1 MGAAARGVQHLYP
14 DGDHAAGKLVDAI
27 DLRYRRRSR
36 SLTVDPLSR
45 PVAYVDVHGDPLA
58 APKRRI
64 MRDLDR
70 LLGRIALR
78 SIDAAGTGAELE
90 AIAERLRN
98 LLRSAEAS
106 ASKAGP

>member
-1 MGAAARGVQHLYP
+1 MLCPQSEWGSA
-14 DGDHAAGKLVDAI
+14 
-27 DLRYRRRSR
+27 

-45 PVAYVDVHGDPLA
+45 ATAYVDVHSDPLA

-64 MRDLDR
+64 MHDLDT

-90 AIAERLRN
+90 AIAERLRD
-98 LLRSAEAS
+98 LLRSAAVS
-106 ASKAGP
+106 RSKTGAK